1 MDKVYNSLEFKKVSH
16 TFKQGDSLIKV
27 LHKINFTIP
36 KGAIIGLLGA
46 SGSGKSTL
54 LQIAGLLEKPTT
66 GEIVIK
72 GKGTSNIGE
81 GERTR
86 LRKSNIGF
94 VFQKS
99 HLLPEFNAME
109 NIVIAQKIYGK
120 SNGIVKEDAI
130 RLLEE
135 INLAKRALHRPAKLS
150 GGEQQR
156 VAIARALVNNP
167 SIVLADE
174 PTGNLDFESSKNVAD
189 ILIRTVRSSGASALI
204 ATHSQEL
211 ASRMDKIYKLIDGK
225 IEFERSY

>member
-1 MDKVYNSLEFKKVSH
+1 MDKNYNSLEFKKVSH
-16 TFKQGDSLIKV
+16 SFKQGDSLIKV

-72 GKGTSNIGE
+72 GKGTSDIGE

-225 IEFERSY
+225 IEFER

>member
-1 MDKVYNSLEFKKVSH
+1 MDKDYDALEFKKVSH
-16 TFKQGDSLIKV
+16 SFKQGDSLIKV
-27 LHKINFTIP
+27 LHKINFAIP
-36 KGAIIGLLGA
+36 KGTIIGLLGA

-66 GEIVIK
+66 GEILIK
-72 GKGTSNIGE
+72 GKATSNIGE
-81 GERTR
+81 GERTI

-120 SNGIVKEDAI
+120 KNDIVKEDAMK
-130 RLLEE
+130 LLEE

-174 PTGNLDFESSKNVAD
+174 PTGNLDFESSKNVVE

-225 IEFERSY
+225 IEFQR

>member
-120 SNGIVKEDAI
+120 SNGLVKEDAI

-225 IEFERSY
+225 IEFER

>member
-66 GEIVIK
+66 GEIIIK

-225 IEFERSY
+225 IEFER

>member
-1 MDKVYNSLEFKKVSH
+1 MFLPSFLLPQKIVLFGGKIMGYWSKICLELF
-16 TFKQGDSLIKV
+16 L
-27 LHKINFTIP
+27 
-36 KGAIIGLLGA
+36 
-46 SGSGKSTL
+46 ST
-54 LQIAGLLEKPTT
+54 K
-66 GEIVIK
+66 IVIK

-120 SNGIVKEDAI
+120 SNGILKEDAI

-225 IEFERSY
+225 IEFER

>member
-72 GKGTSNIGE
+72 GKGTSDIGE

-156 VAIARALVNNP
+156 VAIARALVNKP

-225 IEFERSY
+225 IEFER

>member
-1 MDKVYNSLEFKKVSH
+1 MDKVYNSIEFKKVSH

-225 IEFERSY
+225 IEFER

>member
-1 MDKVYNSLEFKKVSH
+1 
-16 TFKQGDSLIKV
+16 
-27 LHKINFTIP
+27 
-36 KGAIIGLLGA
+36 
-46 SGSGKSTL
+46 
-54 LQIAGLLEKPTT
+54 
-66 GEIVIK
+66 
-72 GKGTSNIGE
+72 
-81 GERTR
+81 
-86 LRKSNIGF
+86 
-94 VFQKS
+94 
-99 HLLPEFNAME
+99 ME

-120 SNGIVKEDAI
+120 RNGTAKEDAM

-135 INLAKRALHRPAKLS
+135 INLSKRALHHPAKLS

-225 IEFERSY
+225 IEFER

>member
-1 MDKVYNSLEFKKVSH
+1 MDKDYDSLEFKKVSH

-174 PTGNLDFESSKNVAD
+174 PTGNLDFESSKNVAK

-225 IEFERSY
+225 IEFER

>member
-16 TFKQGDSLIKV
+16 TFKQGDILIKV

-66 GEIVIK
+66 GEIIIK

-109 NIVIAQKIYGK
+109 NIIIAQKIYGK

-156 VAIARALVNNP
+156 VAIARALVNSP

-225 IEFERSY
+225 IEFER

>member
-66 GEIVIK
+66 GEIIIK

-156 VAIARALVNNP
+156 VAIARALVNKP

-225 IEFERSY
+225 IEFER

>member
-1 MDKVYNSLEFKKVSH
+1 MSSFL
-16 TFKQGDSLIKV
+16 
-27 LHKINFTIP
+27 
-36 KGAIIGLLGA
+36 
-46 SGSGKSTL
+46 
-54 LQIAGLLEKPTT
+54 
-66 GEIVIK
+66 
-72 GKGTSNIGE
+72 GTSNIGE

-225 IEFERSY
+225 IEFER

>member
-72 GKGTSNIGE
+72 GKGTSDIGE

-174 PTGNLDFESSKNVAD
+174 PTGNLDFESSKKVAE

-225 IEFERSY
+225 IEFER

>member
-174 PTGNLDFESSKNVAD
+174 PTGNLDFESSKNVVD

-225 IEFERSY
+225 IEFER

>member
-72 GKGTSNIGE
+72 GKGTSDIGE

-120 SNGIVKEDAI
+120 SNSIVKEDAI

-225 IEFERSY
+225 IEFER

>member
-86 LRKSNIGF
+86 LRKSNLGF

-174 PTGNLDFESSKNVAD
+174 PTGNLDFESSKNIVD

-225 IEFERSY
+225 IEFER

>member
-1 MDKVYNSLEFKKVSH
+1 MDKDYDSLEFKKVSH
-16 TFKQGDSLIKV
+16 SFKQGDSLIKV
-27 LHKINFTIP
+27 LHKINFAIP
-36 KGAIIGLLGA
+36 KGTIIGLLGA

-66 GEIVIK
+66 GEILIK
-72 GKGTSNIGE
+72 GKATSNIGE
-81 GERTR
+81 GERTI

-109 NIVIAQKIYGK
+109 NIVIAQKFYGK
-120 SNGIVKEDAI
+120 KNDIVKEDAMK
-130 RLLEE
+130 LLEE

-167 SIVLADE
+167 SIVLAD
-174 PTGNLDFESSKNVAD
+174 
-189 ILIRTVRSSGASALI
+189 
-204 ATHSQEL
+204 
-211 ASRMDKIYKLIDGK
+211 
-225 IEFERSY
+225 

>member
-167 SIVLADE
+167 SILLADE

-225 IEFERSY
+225 IEFER

>member
-1 MDKVYNSLEFKKVSH
+1 
-16 TFKQGDSLIKV
+16 
-27 LHKINFTIP
+27 
-36 KGAIIGLLGA
+36 
-46 SGSGKSTL
+46 
-54 LQIAGLLEKPTT
+54 
-66 GEIVIK
+66 
-72 GKGTSNIGE
+72 
-81 GERTR
+81 
-86 LRKSNIGF
+86 
-94 VFQKS
+94 
-99 HLLPEFNAME
+99 ME

-225 IEFERSY
+225 IEFER

>member
-54 LQIAGLLEKPTT
+54 LQIAGLLEKPTA

-225 IEFERSY
+225 IEFER

>member
-225 IEFERSY
+225 IEFER

>member
-72 GKGTSNIGE
+72 GKGTSDIGE

-225 IEFERSY
+225 IEFER

>member
-225 IEFERSY
+225 IEFAR

>member
-1 MDKVYNSLEFKKVSH
+1 MDKVYNSLEFKKVTH

-225 IEFERSY
+225 IEFER

>member
-1 MDKVYNSLEFKKVSH
+1 M
-16 TFKQGDSLIKV
+16 IKV

-156 VAIARALVNNP
+156 VAIARALVNKP

-225 IEFERSY
+225 IEFER

>member
-1 MDKVYNSLEFKKVSH
+1 MDKDYNSLEFKKVSH
-16 TFKQGDSLIKV
+16 FFKQGDSLIKV

-81 GERTR
+81 AERTR

-99 HLLPEFNAME
+99 HLLPEFSAME

-120 SNGIVKEDAI
+120 RNGTVKEDAI

-135 INLAKRALHRPAKLS
+135 INLAKRALHRPSKLS

-225 IEFERSY
+225 IEFER

>member
-36 KGAIIGLLGA
+36 KGSIIGLLGA

-66 GEIVIK
+66 GEIIIK

-225 IEFERSY
+225 IEFER

>member
-1 MDKVYNSLEFKKVSH
+1 MDKEFNSLEFKKVSH
-16 TFKQGDSLIKV
+16 SFKQGDSLIKV

-225 IEFERSY
+225 IEFER

>member
-27 LHKINFTIP
+27 LHKISFTIP
-36 KGAIIGLLGA
+36 KGSIIGLLGL

-54 LQIAGLLEKPTT
+54 LHIAGLLEKPTT

-225 IEFERSY
+225 IEFER

>member
-1 MDKVYNSLEFKKVSH
+1 MDKEFSSLEFKKVSH
-16 TFKQGDSLIKV
+16 SFKQGDSLIKV

-72 GKGTSNIGE
+72 GKGTSDIGE

-120 SNGIVKEDAI
+120 SNGTVKEDAI

-225 IEFERSY
+225 IEFER

>member
-99 HLLPEFNAME
+99 HLLHEFNAME
-109 NIVIAQKIYGK
+109 NIVIAQKIIK
-120 SNGIVKEDAI
+120 FFDDNK
-130 RLLEE
+130 
-135 INLAKRALHRPAKLS
+135 H
-150 GGEQQR
+150 
-156 VAIARALVNNP
+156 
-167 SIVLADE
+167 
-174 PTGNLDFESSKNVAD
+174 
-189 ILIRTVRSSGASALI
+189 
-204 ATHSQEL
+204 
-211 ASRMDKIYKLIDGK
+211 DGL
-225 IEFERSY
+225 RN

>member
-1 MDKVYNSLEFKKVSH
+1 MDKEFSSLEFKKVSH
-16 TFKQGDSLIKV
+16 SFKQGDSLIKV

-225 IEFERSY
+225 IEFER

>member
-72 GKGTSNIGE
+72 GKGTSDIGE

-156 VAIARALVNNP
+156 VAIARALVNKP
-167 SIVLADE
+167 SIILADE

-225 IEFERSY
+225 IEFER

>member
-156 VAIARALVNNP
+156 VAIARALVNKP

-225 IEFERSY
+225 IEFER